1 MDVELIEKVER
12 KLKDYTHEELRVEI
26 YRLSHE
32 LKAVKQEKLLW
43 KQQIKEL
50 TIVNHR
56 LDREIKKYKKR
67 EGERLAFGLLKFG
80 AEDERI

>member
-1 MDVELIEKVER
+1 MDVELIEKIER
-12 KLKDYTHEELRVEI
+12 KLKDYTHDELRVEV

-32 LKAVKQEKLLW
+32 IKKIKQEKLLW

-67 EGERLAFGLLKFG
+67 EGERLAFGLMKFG
-80 AEDERI
+80 GEDERV